1 MPQWMSLTD
10 DTLDQ
15 AFGILARL
23 ENVGPGTTIGY
34 VFTYQELDHKVSISV
49 ITNEAATDLPA
60 ASTSITLFRTNAY
73 RFVFTG
79 QGTNFEGR
87 IYQLPDT
94 DNAIVT
100 VSGIDDTHSNGIG
113 GLLVSDNGSG
123 GRGTAEATNHN

>member
-34 VFTYQELDHKVSISV
+34 VFTYQELDHKVSISS
-49 ITNEAATDLPA
+49 ITNEAASDLPA
-60 ASTSITLFRTNAY
+60 TSTSITLFRTNSY

-94 DNAIVT
+94 DNPIIA
-100 VSGIDDTHSNGIG
+100 VSGSDDKYSNGIG
-113 GLLVSDNGSG
+113 GLLVFDNSSG
-123 GRGTAEATNHN
+123 GGGTAD